1 VFGGVAVEGPRS
13 EGLLQG
19 APDGHLR
26 ERGGGGGRGV
36 RLRLGGGLP
45 GGLLL
50 ASEDKVPA
58 QSGRKQLTSQ
68 ALTNR
73 KKEAKVPLPIGWQQD
88 RIADQSGSG
97 RKKQLTN

>member
-1 VFGGVAVEGPRS
+1 VVFKFLSYKFRFAFILFVYNLFAGVAVEGPRS

-50 ASEDKVPA
+50 ASEDQVPA
-58 QSGRKQLTSQ
+58 QSGRKQLTGQ
-68 ALTNR
+68 VA
-73 KKEAKVPLPIGWQQD
+73 
-88 RIADQSGSG
+88 G
-97 RKKQLTN
+97 RQTR